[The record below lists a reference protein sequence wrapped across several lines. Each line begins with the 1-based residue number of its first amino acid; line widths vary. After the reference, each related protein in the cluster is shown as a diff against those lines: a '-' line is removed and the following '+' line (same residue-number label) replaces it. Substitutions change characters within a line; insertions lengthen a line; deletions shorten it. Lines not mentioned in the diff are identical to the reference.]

1 MTATKKSRLTRRGFL
16 STVGAAAAAPYI
28 IPASAIGG
36 EGRPAPS
43 ERITMGFVGVGGQGT
58 GDMGGFMGFP
68 EVQVLAVCDVDT
80 RHRER
85 AQQMVENRY
94 AQDKASGT
102 YKGCA
107 AYNDYRE
114 LCARPDIDA
123 VFCATPDHWHA
134 LVTCEAMRNGKDVYC
149 EKPETLTVREG
160 RIMVETARRYG
171 RVFSG
176 GSQRVWEDYNWYHRM
191 MWSGTCGELQ
201 EVWVEHRRAVQRDAV
216 AGRTGA
222 RVDGLGPAGWVR
234 PRGGLT
240 TRAIIH
246 SRGAAAATSPAAA

>member
-1 MTATKKSRLTRRGFL
+1 
-16 STVGAAAAAPYI
+16 
-28 IPASAIGG
+28 
-36 EGRPAPS
+36 
-43 ERITMGFVGVGGQGT
+43 MGFVGVGGQGS

-85 AQQMVENRY
+85 AQQQVENRY
-94 AQDKASGT
+94 AQDKASGA

-123 VFCATPDHWHA
+123 VFCGTPDHWHA

-160 RIMVETARRYG
+160 PNHGRDGAPLRPRLFRRQPAGLG
-171 RVFSG
+171 RLQLVPPHDVVRHVRRVAG
-176 GSQRVWEDYNWYHRM
+176 GL
-191 MWSGTCGELQ
+191 G
-201 EVWVEHRRAVQRDAV
+201 EHRRAVQRDAV

-234 PRGGLT
+234 PRGGPT